1 MNIIQTIWRHYKTF
15 RLSGN
20 AFGSL
25 THIPKI
31 KDLNFC
37 YSKFNSDTLSLIDS
51 STLDIGCGEIPRNP
65 FNAKNVYGIDIRE
78 NEAMGIKYA
87 DLNIEKIPF
96 EDSKFDFITAY
107 DFLEHVPRILYTPN
121 RRFPF
126 VELMN
131 EVYRT
136 LKPGGIFFSHTPI
149 YPFSPAFRDPTHVN
163 ILTNETFSL
172 YFDDKNCWAKIYG
185 FNGSF
190 TIRFQ
195 GRYGMHLISI
205 LQKL

>member
-1 MNIIQTIWRHYKTF
+1 MNIIKKIWRKYKTF
-15 RLSGN
+15 QLYDN
-20 AFGSL
+20 AYGSL
-25 THIPKI
+25 IDIPKI
-31 KDLNFC
+31 KDLDFC
-37 YSKFNSDTLSLIDS
+37 YRKFNSTTLSLIDS

-78 NEAMGIKYA
+78 NETVSIKYA
-87 DLNIEKIPF
+87 DLNIEAIPF
-96 EDSKFDFITAY
+96 EDSKFDYITAY
-107 DFLEHVPRILYTPN
+107 DFLEHVPRILYAPN

-136 LKPGGIFFSHTPI
+136 LKPGGVFFSYTPI

-163 ILTNETFSL
+163 ILTDETFSL
-172 YFDDKNCWAKIYG
+172 YFDDKHCLAKMYG

-195 GRYGMHLISI
+195 GRKGMHLINI